1 MLGARLEADQLG
13 NSFLVC
19 EVGSVGGLD
28 RGSSSEVV
36 QSWIILEV
44 EPAGLADE
52 LDMVFIFRESDQ
64 RSLLRFLS

>member
-1 MLGARLEADQLG
+1 M
-13 NSFLVC
+13 VC